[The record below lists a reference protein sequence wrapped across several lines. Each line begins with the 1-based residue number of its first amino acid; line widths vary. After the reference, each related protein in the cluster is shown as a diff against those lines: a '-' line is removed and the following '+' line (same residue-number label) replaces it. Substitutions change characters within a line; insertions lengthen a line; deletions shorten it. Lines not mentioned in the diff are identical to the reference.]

1 VATIET
7 PKVTASSYAAFATA
21 NTCSSLHFHGN
32 VDVDS
37 YDSSVGPPGNCS
49 GCSTQTSGG
58 NVGTNGNF
66 EVDGTAVDVMG
77 NLYTPRSGVGTCS
90 NNGTIPALS
99 GKEGTIWGSIVQL
112 PSEIYYPPPVFS
124 VTPPT
129 GAVTIDSTL
138 LSNPATAC
146 SALGLTSGSNCTVDA
161 SSKTLTVD
169 GHGGDVTLPSVTVE
183 NGYKLVFVG
192 HSNPPASVNINSLA
206 GKGEIQIQANMGATN
221 ANEAVVLKVAGKN
234 PDGSDM
240 SYPFD
245 LSQMAWK
252 QNASVNAA
260 NKYDASALQIVYGGT
275 GTVYMDG
282 GNNQSAAT
290 IYAPNANFILKGT
303 QDLYGSILAKTILN
317 EGDARIH
324 YDRRLNKDFYVAGH
338 PMAGTFSWKR
348 Y

>member
-1 VATIET
+1 
-7 PKVTASSYAAFATA
+7 
-21 NTCSSLHFHGN
+21 
-32 VDVDS
+32 
-37 YDSSVGPPGNCS
+37 
-49 GCSTQTSGG
+49 
-58 NVGTNGNF
+58 
-66 EVDGTAVDVMG
+66 
-77 NLYTPRSGVGTCS
+77 
-90 NNGTIPALS
+90 
-99 GKEGTIWGSIVQL
+99 
-112 PSEIYYPPPVFS
+112 
-124 VTPPT
+124 
-129 GAVTIDSTL
+129 
-138 LSNPATAC
+138 
-146 SALGLTSGSNCTVDA
+146 
-161 SSKTLTVD
+161 
-169 GHGGDVTLPSVTVE
+169 
-183 NGYKLVFVG
+183 
-192 HSNPPASVNINSLA
+192 
-206 GKGEIQIQANMGATN
+206 
-221 ANEAVVLKVAGKN
+221 
-234 PDGSDM
+234 
-240 SYPFD
+240 